1 MMLVSHI
8 LIDVMV
14 QTPAAV
20 PEGFLSLCYRLEGPT
35 PLGATLG
42 QRKEGEGKSP
52 SVLVQVLWGAVPEMA
67 LDIQE
72 IWGVEMMMG
81 VKEREGEEAERA
93 LEPRDC
99 E

>member
-1 MMLVSHI
+1 MKLGGI
-8 LIDVMV
+8 LD
-14 QTPAAV
+14 
-20 PEGFLSLCYRLEGPT
+20 
-35 PLGATLG
+35 
-42 QRKEGEGKSP
+42 
-52 SVLVQVLWGAVPEMA
+52 VLVQVLWGAVPEMA

-81 VKEREGEEAERA
+81 VKEREWEEAERA

>member
-72 IWGVEMMMG
+72 IWGG
-81 VKEREGEEAERA
+81 GNDDGSEGEGVGGG
-93 LEPRDC
+93 
-99 E
+99 